1 MSDTRD
7 LAPVV
12 SKVFTVPLFRCF
24 APQIKA
30 PASES
35 GRYTGVRSAF
45 RCRGTAHCCC
55 PACPGR
61 SASCRAT
68 LPIGRTGPP
77 SALNYPG
84 GHFHL
89 HRPVPVSTRI
99 PPPLAHPQT
108 TLLRSDWRPFRH
120 PGLRLAERHLP
131 RLDHTRRS
139 PLAHGHAA
147 KRRRPLPL
155 FRDKLISQSEKSVNQ
170 RISRLFEVCRD
181 VACPARRQR
190 MHNRI
195 RKP

>member
-12 SKVFTVPLFRCF
+12 SKVFTVPLFRSS

-35 GRYTGVRSAF
+35 GRYKGVRSAF
-45 RCRGTAHCCC
+45 RSRDTAHRCCL
-55 PACPGR
+55 AGPGR
-61 SASCRAT
+61 LFGCRAT
-68 LPIGRTGPP
+68 LPIGRIGPP

-84 GHFHL
+84 GHFRL
-89 HRPVPVSTRI
+89 HRPVRVSARV

-108 TLLRSDWRPFRH
+108 TVLRSDRRPFRH

-139 PLAHGHAA
+139 PLAHGHAV

-155 FRDKLISQSEKSVNQ
+155 FRDKLISQGEKSVNQ
-170 RISRLFEVCRD
+170 RISHLFEVCRG
-181 VACPARRQR
+181 VACPAPRQHLR
-190 MHNRI
+190 NRI